1 MGSLIDPRVVLD
13 AQSNGFASRVV
24 KYHDESEAKSRE
36 ISNKNY
42 RRPGDFPIVNL
53 DRAEHNLKKRT
64 KGTAHVSTMSLSTP
78 INLVSTSERS
88 AIFRTGKNLGETLPP
103 VVQHEPSL
111 RLGKAHNEPIITPSH
126 EFDNGLA
133 CSSLDALK
141 EISRKRIHCDVSGA
155 RSSGRRLGQ
164 SLTQASSSHS
174 QELDG
179 DLNKKPRPESGPS
192 VDARDAIPST
202 SKRARDRVSPTTS
215 SPVQA
220 QKKRYRNND
229 ILSSLSSS
237 ISMGLKRTASVLSES
252 TPVARQRSDEAKENA
267 ARSAVGEHAQL
278 TGNLADGATLD
289 AIQRIGKSNSD
300 IPPCQTSK
308 PPEQVLKSM
317 SDSSVAALANQPNR
331 KPPKFTLFNKVY
343 KGGEPACDG
352 DDADDDK
359 AAVSYVKPKART
371 SSLFSLG
378 RGRDPAK
385 SKLSMMLNF
394 LRGQE
399 STDEVDAVQPA
410 AKLAADGKGE
420 QRTTVDAKAD
430 SVATDGK
437 SDEVPNLLGG
447 TKVTFSTATTTSVLN
462 APASIASPAIVAAPS
477 KGSPE
482 SPADAPLDSADKLV
496 SFAAPT
502 AQATSSASST
512 PAGAVNSQQAP
523 KLQFSTAATSAASP
537 ESANELLHFTS
548 PTAQTTSSANSTQA
562 TILSSQQ
569 VPKLQFTT
577 ATTAAAP
584 LAASSASLS
593 TTKAA
598 APSIAVVVASQA
610 TPLAALTPASAAIPA
625 SAPTAFT
632 LSTPAAMTTPPSAQL
647 FAASPAPNF
656 SFGAKAAEPATSA
669 RPPPPAYQSHATA
682 TSAAAPTFAFGQS
695 AAKPTLA
702 TPTFGAAA
710 AKAASPTDPRLAQAA
725 APIVPTFGATPAKPA
740 ASPTAPSFVFGA
752 SNISKAAP
760 TPTFGAST
768 PVASPAASVGATK
781 TPFAFGTPQGGPA
794 TAAVSSFQFGGGVQ
808 STAASTTSAFGPP
821 PATTS
826 SPSMNLFGAA
836 AADKPAAQSASPF
849 AFGQSAPKAATAAAS
864 TFGGIAAAAAAPGLA
879 KPFGFAAPQSNAGEL
894 LIVFYHFS
902 LAQIWKKTAKSRR
915 IEKSPRPI
923 YDSDLSKNLVSNFYC
938 INNFSSF

>member
-53 DRAEHNLKKRT
+53 DRTEHNLKKRA

-78 INLVSTSERS
+78 INLVSASERS

-103 VVQHEPSL
+103 PPVQHEPSL
-111 RLGKAHNEPIITPSH
+111 RLGKAPHNEPIITPSH

-155 RSSGRRLGQ
+155 RCSGRRFGP
-164 SLTQASSSHS
+164 SLTAAGSFHS

-179 DLNKKPRPESGPS
+179 DFNKKPRPEGGPS
-192 VDARDAIPST
+192 GVDARDAVPST
-202 SKRARDRVSPTTS
+202 SKRTRDRVSPTTSS

-252 TPVARQRSDEAKENA
+252 TPVARQPSDEAKENA
-267 ARSAVGEHAQL
+267 AKSTAVGEHAQL
-278 TGNLADGATLD
+278 TANLADGATLD

-300 IPPCQTSK
+300 IPACQTSK

-343 KGGEPACDG
+343 KSGEPACDG

-359 AAVSYVKPKART
+359 GTVSYVKPKART

-378 RGRDPAK
+378 KGRDPAK
-385 SKLSMMLNF
+385 SKLSMMLHF

-399 STDEVDAVQPA
+399 STDEVDAAQPA
-410 AKLAADGKGE
+410 AKQAGDGKGA
-420 QRTTVDAKAD
+420 QRTTVDAKTD
-430 SVATDGK
+430 SAATDAK
-437 SDEVPNLLGG
+437 SAEVPNLLGG

-462 APASIASPAIVAAPS
+462 APASIASPAIVAALT
-477 KGSPE
+477 KGSPT
-482 SPADAPLDSADKLV
+482 SPAAAAAEPDSTNKLP

-502 AQATSSASST
+502 AQATSSTSST
-512 PAGAVNSQQAP
+512 QAANTVNSQPVP
-523 KLQFSTAATSAASP
+523 KLQFSTATTSAASP
-537 ESANELLHFTS
+537 ESANKLLSFTS
-548 PTAQTTSSANSTQA
+548 PTAQATSSANSTQA
-562 TILSSQQ
+562 TILSSQP

-577 ATTAAAP
+577 AITAAAP
-584 LAASSASLS
+584 LAASSAPPS
-593 TTKAA
+593 TTMAA
-598 APSIAVVVASQA
+598 APSITVVATQA
-610 TPLAALTPASAAIPA
+610 APLAALAPAPTAAPA
-625 SAPTAFT
+625 MAPTAFT
-632 LSTPAAMTTPPSAQL
+632 LSTPPAMVTPQL
-647 FAASPAPNF
+647 FASSPAPNF
-656 SFGAKAAEPATSA
+656 SFGAKAAEPATAA
-669 RPPPPAYQSHATA
+669 RPPPPAYGSQATA

-710 AKAASPTDPRLAQAA
+710 AKAAAPTDPRLGQAA
-725 APIVPTFGATPAKPA
+725 APTFGATPAKPTA

-752 SNISKAAP
+752 SNMSKAAP
-760 TPTFGAST
+760 APTFGASAAAT
-768 PVASPAASVGATK
+768 SPAGATK
-781 TPFAFGTPQGGPA
+781 TPFGFGAPQSSPA
-794 TAAVSSFQFGGGVQ
+794 TVAASSFQFGGGAQ
-808 STAASTTSAFGPP
+808 STAASTTSAFGAP
-821 PATTS
+821 PATTT

-836 AADKPAAQSASPF
+836 ASADKPAAQSASPF
-849 AFGQSAPKAATAAAS
+849 AFGQSAPKPSPAATA
-864 TFGGIAAAAAAPGLA
+864 TFGGIAAAAASPGLG

-894 LIVFYHFS
+894 TISSFPSFYH
-902 LAQIWKKTAKSRR
+902 LA
-915 IEKSPRPI
+915 
-923 YDSDLSKNLVSNFYC
+923 
-938 INNFSSF
+938 